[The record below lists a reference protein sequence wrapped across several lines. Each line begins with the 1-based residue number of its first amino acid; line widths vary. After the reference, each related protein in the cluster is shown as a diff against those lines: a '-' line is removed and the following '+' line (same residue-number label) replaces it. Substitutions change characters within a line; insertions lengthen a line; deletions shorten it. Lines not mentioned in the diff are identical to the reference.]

1 MKGEYFLTQKDVTEN
16 RQKDDI
22 IHIGSH
28 FIDSHH
34 VTRYAV
40 DRNSFINEGRM
51 WQEGVRF
58 DIPYRS
64 ITPMDEECGNL
75 LVPVC
80 VSASNVA
87 FAAIR
92 LEPTWMHLG
101 EISGIAASLAIKN
114 KVSIQD
120 VNVPELQQKIKEA
133 GIPLKQGLQK

>member
-1 MKGEYFLTQKDVTEN
+1 M
-16 RQKDDI
+16 

-28 FIDSHH
+28 YIDSHH

-40 DRNSFINEGRM
+40 DKDHFINGGRM
-51 WQEGVRF
+51 WQEGRRF
-58 DIPYRS
+58 DIPYRA
-64 ITPMDEECGNL
+64 ITPRAEECENL

-101 EISGIAASLAIKN
+101 EVSGMAAVQAIAEDQA
-114 KVSIQD
+114 VSGDRDQNAPVED
-120 VNVPELQQKIKEA
+120 HRGRHADRVGRKPPRPEE
-133 GIPLKQGLQK
+133 PLVQHP